1 MDSAMMCSDL
11 QKAPV
16 SVIIPCYRCA
26 NTIKRALDSIMA
38 QTLLPEEIILVD
50 DFSNDQN
57 ETVALLES
65 LKNLYYKTN
74 IKIVQLDKNSG
85 PGSARNA
92 GWKQASQPYLAFL
105 DADDSWHPK
114 KLEIQYQWMAEHPDA
129 VMSGHQSL
137 KISAQ
142 QILPALPGNLVVARI
157 NKYSLLFSNR
167 FPTRSVMLKRDVPFR
182 FVPEKRYAEDYL
194 LWLTIV
200 FNGQSAWFFDIP
212 LAYAF
217 KDEFGA
223 GGLTG
228 DLWKAQLGVMDTYRQ
243 LFNVGFISLV
253 MFILV
258 FGLSFLKYFRRWVI
272 TKSKF
277 LFNSSATTVKVS

>member
-1 MDSAMMCSDL
+1 MMCSDL

-114 KLEIQYQWMAEHPDA
+114 KLKIQYQWMVEHPDA
-129 VMSGHQSL
+129 VLSGHQSL
-137 KISAQ
+137 KLSAQ
-142 QILPALPGNLVVARI
+142 QILPTLPDNFAVTRV

-167 FPTRSVMLKRDVPFR
+167 FPTRSVMLKRDVSFR

-200 FNGQSAWFFDIP
+200 FNGQSAWF
-212 LAYAF
+212 LNGAMTYSY
-217 KDEFGA
+217 KDDFGES
-223 GGLTG
+223 GLTG
-228 DLWKAQLGVMDTYRQ
+228 DLWKTQLGVLDTYQ
-243 LFNVGFISLV
+243 QIYNTGFISMV

-258 FGLSFLKYFRRWVI
+258 SSLSLCKYLRRLIITRARFLIKRPAI
-272 TKSKF
+272 NMK
-277 LFNSSATTVKVS
+277 LP